1 MVELTKEQREAVK
14 REHDALVDYLEAGGY
29 DVDQIFD
36 IFADEIDEYVTDNGY
51 GYCKWCDERRGDG
64 DRGF

>member
-29 DVDQIFD
+29 DVDQLLD
-36 IFADEIDEYVTDNGY
+36 ILEDEITEHVTNHGY
-51 GYCKWCDERRGDG
+51 GYCDSCDERRGDG

>member
-14 REHDALVDYLEAGGY
+14 REHDALVDY
-29 DVDQIFD
+29 
-36 IFADEIDEYVTDNGY
+36 
-51 GYCKWCDERRGDG
+51 KWCDERRGDG